1 MPRLVDALEV
11 RVEPDRSSVPPF
23 GARARLAAAALAG
36 VLLVGALAVAWLGRA
51 ASDRLDE
58 TLDRLAIAQAREL
71 AASVCSAAAGE
82 CHGESALPPAEAVVR
97 AARAPGVREAAWL
110 DAAGRI
116 VASSDS
122 SGVGRELAGPER
134 LAPDRREPTLSR
146 VSEDGNTLV
155 QVLVP
160 VLAPDGRRLGIALLR
175 IDPAPAGS
183 GLGSA
188 IGGALGLLGL
198 GALCVAFLLARL
210 LGSLLTPLGRL
221 RDALE
226 RLARGDLSI
235 AQEPLA
241 PGSAELAG
249 LAGAL
254 EDLSGGLGTVVDRV
268 NQLVGQLTAAPA
280 RISNGL
286 DEIASG
292 SEAQTEAVEET
303 ASLLAN
309 INTSIRGINGE
320 VESLSSSTEEASS
333 SILQMGTSIEEV
345 ARSAAKLHE
354 TVEGSTSALHEMGA
368 SIRQVADGADEVHRT
383 AEETAASMLQM
394 DRVIQEVGEHVR
406 EASVLTQQVSM
417 GAEDGSSA
425 VVATIEGIEEIR
437 TLTRGA
443 QAVLGRLADR
453 IAEIGEIVNVIGAIN
468 DETNLLSLN
477 AAIIAAQAGEQGK
490 AFAVVANHVKT
501 LAQRTS
507 ASTQEIERLIR
518 AVQDESKN
526 AMAAMA
532 TGSEAVETGVTRS
545 RRAGEAL
552 QTIRSSSH
560 SASAR
565 VAEIARAADEQA
577 RSSRHVAEAAQRTS
591 RMVQQ
596 ISGAIAEQ
604 SRASEQMLRSAESSL
619 EMCRQ
624 VHRSTSEQRET
635 AKFITASISSI
646 TEMTQ
651 SIRRNTASHQAASD
665 AVSDAVTRI
674 LDIAR
679 KNTGRIPEV
688 LADVESLRADAESL
702 AQEIGRFRR

>member
-1 MPRLVDALEV
+1 MNPDGSSAPR
-11 RVEPDRSSVPPF
+11 F
-23 GARARLAAAALAG
+23 GARVRLLAAALTG
-36 VLLVGALAVAWLGRA
+36 VLLVGGLAAAWVGRVAG
-51 ASDRLDE
+51 DRLDR
-58 TLDRLAIAQAREL
+58 TFDRLALAQAREL
-71 AASVCSAAAGE
+71 AASVCSAPAAE
-82 CHGESALPPAEAVVR
+82 CRNAGALAPAEAVAR
-97 AARAPGVREAAWL
+97 AAQEPGVSEAAWL

-116 VASSDS
+116 VASSDPQH
-122 SGVGRELAGPER
+122 VGGELPAALRPLPGQR
-134 LAPDRREPTLSR
+134 VASLSR
-146 VSEDGNTLV
+146 ITEADETRV
-155 QVLVP
+155 QVLAP
-160 VLAPDGRRLGIALLR
+160 VFGADGRSLGSALLR
-175 IDPAPAGS
+175 LDPSPAASGFVAIAGAVAVL
-183 GLGSA
+183 GLGSLA
-188 IGGALGLLGL
+188 
-198 GALCVAFLLARL
+198 VAVVLARVL
-210 LGSLLTPLGRL
+210 ASLLTPLGRL
-221 RDALE
+221 RAALE
-226 RLARGDLSI
+226 QLAQGDLSVG
-235 AQEPLA
+235 ERPLA
-241 PGSAELAG
+241 PGSGELRD

-254 EDLSGGLGTVVDRV
+254 DLLSGGLGSVVDRV
-268 NQLVGQLTAAPA
+268 NELVARITAAPA

-320 VESLSSSTEEASS
+320 VESLSGSTEEASS
-333 SILQMGTSIEEV
+333 SILEMSTSIEEV
-345 ARSAAKLHE
+345 ARNAAKLHE
-354 TVEGSTSALHEMGA
+354 TVEGATSALHEMGA

-437 TLTRGA
+437 NLTRGA
-443 QAVLGRLADR
+443 QTVLGRLADR

-526 AMAAMA
+526 AMAAMGA
-532 TGSEAVETGVTRS
+532 GSEAVEMGVTRS

-596 ISGAIAEQ
+596 ISGAITEQ
-604 SRASEQMLRSAESSL
+604 SRASEQMLRGSESSL

-635 AKFITASISSI
+635 AKFITASIASI

-651 SIRRNTASHQAASD
+651 SIRRNTASHQGASD
-665 AVSDAVTRI
+665 SVSDAVTRI

-679 KNTGRIPEV
+679 KNAGRIPEV
-688 LADVESLRADAESL
+688 LADVESLRADAEVL

>member
-1 MPRLVDALEV
+1 
-11 RVEPDRSSVPPF
+11 VEPHRSSALPF
-23 GARARLAAAALAG
+23 GARGRLVAAGLVG
-36 VLLVGALAVAWLGRA
+36 VLGVGALALAWVGLE
-51 ASDRLDE
+51 ASGRLDR
-58 TLDRLAIAQAREL
+58 TLERLAVAEARAL
-71 AASVCSAAAGE
+71 GASICNAPAGE
-82 CHGESALPPAEAVVR
+82 CHGGSALPPAEAVAR
-97 AARAPGVREAAWL
+97 AARAAGVREAAWL
-110 DAAGRI
+110 DANGRI
-116 VASSDS
+116 LASSD
-122 SGVGRELAGPER
+122 GARVGHELPAAER
-134 LAPDRREPTLSR
+134 PAPSRQEPVVQRMTEGGATL
-146 VSEDGNTLV
+146 L

-160 VLAPDGRRLGIALLR
+160 VRAADGHGLGLALLR
-175 IDPAPAGS
+175 VDPAGGAS
-183 GLGSA
+183 GLSSA
-188 IGGALGLLGL
+188 IGGAFALLAL
-198 GALCVAFLLARL
+198 GALAFALVFARL
-210 LGSLLTPLGRL
+210 LRGFLAPLGGL
-221 RDALE
+221 REALD
-226 RLARGDLSI
+226 RLARGDLS
-235 AQEPLA
+235 APLQ
-241 PGSAELAG
+241 PVGTGSAELGG
-249 LAGAL
+249 LAAAL
-254 EDLSGGLGTVVDRV
+254 EQLSGGLGTVVDRV
-268 NQLVGQLTAAPA
+268 QELVSRLAAAPT
-280 RISNGL
+280 RIANGL
-286 DEIASG
+286 EEIASG

-333 SILQMGTSIEEV
+333 SILEMGTSIEEV
-345 ARSAAKLHE
+345 ARNAAKLHE

-368 SIRQVADGADEVHRT
+368 SIRQVAEGADEVHRT

-437 TLTRGA
+437 SLTRGA
-443 QAVLGRLADR
+443 QSVLGRLAGR
-453 IAEIGEIVNVIGAIN
+453 IAEIGEIVNVIGSIN

-532 TGSEAVETGVTRS
+532 TGSEAVEMGVARS

-596 ISGAIAEQ
+596 ISGAITEQ
-604 SRASEQMLRSAESSL
+604 SRASEQMLRGAESAL

-635 AKFITASISSI
+635 AKFITSSVSSI

-665 AVSDAVTRI
+665 SVSDAVTRI

-679 KNTGRIPEV
+679 KNSGRIPEV
-688 LADVESLRADAESL
+688 LADVEALRADAEAL
-702 AQEIGRFRR
+702 RLEIGRFSR